1 MEILWKCEKK
11 ENYFD
16 GNVMELW
23 KCEIKKSILMVM
35 FYHFFNKDS
44 CVTIKDN

>member
-23 KCEIKKSILMVM
+23 KCENQEKYFDGNVLPL
-35 FYHFFNKDS
+35 F
-44 CVTIKDN
+44 